1 MNITHEVKLISPR
14 VKDYRGYTDMMADIT
29 IFLDFVDQDTN
40 AVYGYQLFHV
50 FDLDVKYTKTNP
62 FIPFDE
68 FTESQIN
75 KIVEKLIAEE
85 NVNSV
90 PLYEWI
96 RFRFEEMYAEP
107 KPKPFTFQIQK
118 NEPVGVGISPVM

>member
-1 MNITHEVKLISPR
+1 
-14 VKDYRGYTDMMADIT
+14 MMADIT
-29 IFLDFVDQDTN
+29 IFLDFVDQDTGTSF
-40 AVYGYQLFHV
+40 GYQLFHT
-50 FDLDVKYTKTNP
+50 FDLDVKYSSKYP
-62 FIPFDE
+62 YIPFAK

-107 KPKPFTFQIQK
+107 KPKSFTFQIQK